1 MNWERL
7 FKPHILERGMAYYC
21 LGRVEDLEIYEDEI
35 TAVVEGSEPYDVS
48 IELDEDGVSG
58 MECTCPYAEGGE
70 NCKHMAAVLYAWQGK
85 KTGSRGADAQIRE
98 AVERAD
104 EALVRRFL
112 VDALLRDDRLC
123 RRFMIEAQPD
133 GDPSILDD
141 VEAAVDAI
149 VDKYMADGYIDYYEA
164 DNFVSELLD
173 ILEDEAVPRMEHG
186 QDGDAFRVSTFVF
199 LALND
204 VDMDDSNGG
213 VTMVVSACSSIWE
226 QIAERADDDLQQE
239 MFDWLTANSDDTI
252 ADYLEGCCADTLMR
266 SFDAPKYTEKL
277 LNSEQEALDR
287 ELGSKNDSYLIRR
300 CIQNCVRLMEKRGDS
315 AEAVDAWLA
324 QYRTAPFG
332 RKMMIERCRR
342 AGKWAETVAL
352 LKEALDQKEDP
363 LGSEAYYHLQ
373 LKDAYAALGW
383 TDEYRNALWKIVTE
397 IAPANMDVY
406 REYRSLFEPENW
418 IAERERL
425 FAALPRYADVAA
437 LYADEELYDRLLERA
452 LAQHGTYL
460 LKQYENVLVKRYP
473 EQVLGKYA
481 DAIKA
486 EARTTADRTIYRG
499 WVATLKHM
507 RKISGGEAIVNEI
520 VKAWRAEYPRRRAMM
535 EELDQL

>member
-7 FKPHILERGMAYYC
+7 FKPHILERGMAYYYEGC
-21 LGRVEDLEIYEDEI
+21 VEDLEINDDEI

-48 IELDEDGVSG
+48 IELDEDGVFS

-70 NCKHMAAVLYAWQGK
+70 NCKHMAAVLYAWQGEK
-85 KTGSRGADAQIRE
+85 KESHDADEQIVDVV
-98 AVERAD
+98 AHAD

-112 VDALLRDDRLC
+112 MDALQRDNRLW
-123 RRFMIEAQPD
+123 RRFMIEARPG

-141 VEAAVDAI
+141 VEVAVEAI
-149 VDKYMADGYIDYYEA
+149 VDEYTEDGYIDYYEA
-164 DNFVSELLD
+164 DNFVSELMN

-186 QDGDAFRVSTFVF
+186 QLWDAFRVSTFVF

-213 VTMVVSACSSIWE
+213 ITLVSSACSSIWE
-226 QIAERADDDLQQE
+226 QIAERADDDLHQE
-239 MFDWLTANSDDTI
+239 MFDWLTANSNDTI
-252 ADYLEGCCADTLMR
+252 ADYLEDCCVDTLMR
-266 SFDAPKYTEKL
+266 CFDAPKYTEKR
-277 LNSEQEALDR
+277 LNSEREALDR

-324 QYRTAPFG
+324 QYRMVPFG

-342 AGKWAETVAL
+342 AGRWAEAVAL
-352 LKEALDQKEDP
+352 LKEALNQKEDP

-383 TDEYRNALWKIVTE
+383 TDEYLSELWEIVTE

-406 REYRSLFEPENW
+406 REYRTLFEPENW

-437 LYADEELYDRLLERA
+437 LYADEEMYDRLLERA
-452 LAQHGTYL
+452 VAQHGTYL

-481 DAIKA
+481 DEIKA
-486 EARTTADRTIYRG
+486 EARTAADRSIYRA

-507 RKISGGEAIVNEI
+507 KKISGGEAIVNEI
-520 VKAWRAEYPRRRAMM
+520 VKAWRAQYSRRRAMM